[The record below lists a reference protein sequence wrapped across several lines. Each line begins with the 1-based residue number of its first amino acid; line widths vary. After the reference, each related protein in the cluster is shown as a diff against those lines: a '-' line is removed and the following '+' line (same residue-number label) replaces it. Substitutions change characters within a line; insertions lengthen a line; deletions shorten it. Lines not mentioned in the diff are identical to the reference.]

1 MRKHYL
7 DNLRYSIVL
16 LVVFYHIIYIFNSV
30 GVITN
35 VIIQGVPQMDIFLY
49 IIYPWFMPCLFLI
62 SGISTKYALEKQ
74 TGKQFLKK
82 RAKTLLIPSIAGI
95 FLIGW
100 FNGFVTNHYND
111 MFAGSGDLIPGFI
124 KYFIY
129 CFAGIGPLWYIHQLF
144 VAYLVLMLIRKMD
157 RNNKLYTLGGK
168 VNIVALI
175 LLTVAVWISSML
187 FNTPLIEVYR
197 NGIYVFMLLLGYYV
211 FSHDHVITLLEKF
224 KFLFLGIGIV
234 SGIAFTVYFWG
245 QNYSLM
251 ANLQHPV
258 TNIFAWFM
266 TLALLGLSKTWLDK
280 EYAFTRYM
288 RKRNFA
294 FYVLHYSLLMIL
306 TYLIDLHFDVPALAF
321 YFILIILMTILLPL
335 AYEIVSRI
343 PIIRSLLL
351 GIYENKPHNDRR

>member
-288 RKRNFA
+288 RKRNFV

>member
-7 DNLRYSIVL
+7 DNLRYGIVL

-35 VIIQGVPQMDIFLY
+35 VVIQGIPQMDIFLY

-82 RAKTLLIPSIAGI
+82 RVKTLLIPSIAGI

-100 FNGFVTNHYND
+100 FSGFVTNHYND
-111 MFAGSGDLIPGFI
+111 MFAGNGDLIPGFI

-144 VAYLVLMLIRKMD
+144 IAYLILMLVRKID
-157 RNNKLYTLGGK
+157 KKNKLHTLGGK
-168 VNIVALI
+168 VNMIALL
-175 LLTVAVWISSML
+175 LLTVTVWISSML

-197 NGIYVFMLLLGYYV
+197 HGIYVFTFLLGYYV
-211 FSHDHVITLLEKF
+211 FSHDHIIDLLDKF
-224 KFLFLGIGIV
+224 KYLFLGIGIV
-234 SGIAFTVYFWG
+234 SGIVFTVYFWG
-245 QNYSLM
+245 QNYSQM
-251 ANLQHPV
+251 ANLQHPI

-266 TLALLGLSKTWLDK
+266 ILALLGCAKAWFNK
-280 EYAFTRYM
+280 EYIFTKYM
-288 RKRNFA
+288 HKRSFA
-294 FYVLHYSLLMIL
+294 FYVLHYSVLMLL
-306 TYLIDLHFDVPALAF
+306 TYLIDLYFDVPVMAF
-321 YFILIILMTILLPL
+321 YFILVVLMAVLLPIT
-335 AYEIVSRI
+335 YEIVSRI
-343 PIIRSLLL
+343 PIINSLLL
-351 GIYENKPHNDRR
+351 GIYKN